1 LVCQICRTRDEARH
15 ERDNAAPEVQ
25 AACSLAAGA
34 YLVSIM
40 APSSRIFR
48 LSFQTKVMMAV
59 LIVLVPLP
67 VLTVWLVSNH
77 LGQQMFDEAR
87 QTLTS
92 AEDGFVKSLEIR
104 SKSFLSRYQ
113 IVANE
118 ARVRVVADLGDQKT
132 MDRLVRD
139 LIHEAPEDT
148 QVMLFATAPG
158 VRLAGVSREANL
170 KIENFEQSAAE
181 LVRIAL
187 LGEPV
192 SGSFA
197 LDGRAYNVVAVPVA
211 AEKGP
216 VIGALVVGIRI
227 TNATVLDMRSPR
239 TEILLLDGRNL
250 TASTLQESE
259 HHDELLAQIGITEL
273 EGAGASTKRA
283 VQRVVLNGQH
293 YLALNGAYDVT
304 KSRQGFRYVLLSSY
318 ETRLRTLEETRR
330 TLVMLSAA
338 GILLGAAAVWFFL
351 QRITQPLRELRD
363 LAEAVGHGDF
373 SRKIERFSND
383 ECGELAEEFN
393 EMTSK
398 LQSSRSELEKTVSTL
413 KDTQAQLVQSEKLSA
428 VGQFVAGVAH
438 ELNNPLTTVI
448 GFADV
453 LASDETNE
461 KNRRHLE
468 LVVKSAH
475 RCHKIVHSLL
485 SFARQH
491 APERRIVE
499 VNSLVDDV
507 IDIMAYDL
515 RTSNI
520 TVVKEY
526 GSELP
531 SLMADAHQLQQ
542 VFVNILSNARQA
554 IEPFRRDGSII
565 VRTRRTGSVVR
576 IELQDN
582 GPGIRAESLSK
593 IFDPFF
599 TTKPVGKGTGLGLS
613 LSYGII
619 QEHGGKITVQSE
631 VGQGATFVIELP
643 VAEGSA
649 ALHSGT
655 AKPWTGKKFAVD
667 TAGKSVLVIDDE
679 VWILE
684 LSKELLRT
692 EGYQVEV
699 AASGE
704 EAFQRITQQRFDVI
718 LSDWK
723 MPGLNGMHLYEQLRA
738 TDPVS
743 ARKMIFM
750 TGDVMNEAF
759 QEFLKRNGR
768 AYLAKPFAIGD
779 LRMAVASLLV

>member
-1 LVCQICRTRDEARH
+1 MPPTSRT
-15 ERDNAAPEVQ
+15 
-25 AACSLAAGA
+25 
-34 YLVSIM
+34 
-40 APSSRIFR
+40 FR
-48 LSFQTKVMMAV
+48 LSFQTKVMVAV
-59 LIVLVPLP
+59 LVVLVPLP
-67 VLTVWLVSNH
+67 VLTVWLVSDH

-113 IVANE
+113 IAANE

-132 MDRLVRD
+132 LDRLMRD

-158 VRLAGVSREANL
+158 LRLAGVTREANL
-170 KIENFEQSAAE
+170 KLNDFDESAAE
-181 LVRIAL
+181 LVRVAL

-216 VIGALVVGIRI
+216 IIGALVAGIRV

-239 TEILLLDGRNL
+239 TEILLLDGRHV
-250 TASTLQESE
+250 TASTLQESD
-259 HHDELLAQIGITEL
+259 HHDELLAQIGLTEG
-273 EGAGASTKRA
+273 EAAGASKRA
-283 VQRVVLNGQH
+283 VQRVLLNGQH

-304 KSRQGFRYVLLSSY
+304 KSRQGFRYLLLSSY

-393 EMTSK
+393 QMTSK

-461 KNRRHLE
+461 KNRRHLD

-526 GSELP
+526 GTQLP

-554 IEPFRRDGSII
+554 IEPFRRDGQIV
-565 VRTRRTGSVVR
+565 VRTRSAGTVVR

-631 VGQGATFVIELP
+631 VGQGALFLIELP
-643 VAEGSA
+643 VAQGA
-649 ALHSGT
+649 ALQSGT
-655 AKPWTGKKFAVD
+655 AKPWAGKKSLAD
-667 TAGKSVLVIDDE
+667 TAGKSVLVVDDE

-684 LSKELLRT
+684 LSKELLQSD
-692 EGYQVEV
+692 GYHVEV

-704 EAFQRITQQRFDVI
+704 EAFQRIAQHRFDVI

-723 MPGLNGMHLYEQLRA
+723 MPGLNGMHLFEQLIA
-738 TDPVS
+738 TDPGS

-750 TGDVMNEAF
+750 TGDVMNETF
-759 QEFLKRNGR
+759 QEFLKRNDR
-768 AYLAKPFAIGD
+768 AYLAKPFALGD
-779 LRMAVASLLV
+779 LRMAVASLLTPKVEPARV

>member
-1 LVCQICRTRDEARH
+1 MGLSVAAYSLGMSPAPRT
-15 ERDNAAPEVQ
+15 
-25 AACSLAAGA
+25 
-34 YLVSIM
+34 
-40 APSSRIFR
+40 FR
-48 LSFQTKVMMAV
+48 LSFQTKVMVAV
-59 LIVLVPLP
+59 LVVLVPLP
-67 VLTVWLVSNH
+67 VLTVWLVSDH
-77 LGQQMFDEAR
+77 LGKQMFDEAR

-92 AEDGFVKSLEIR
+92 AEDGFVKSLEVR
-104 SKSFLSRYQ
+104 SRSFLSRYQ

-118 ARVRVVADLGDQKT
+118 ARVKVVADLGDQKT
-132 MDRLVRD
+132 MDRLLRD
-139 LIHEAPEDT
+139 LIHEAPEDN
-148 QVMLFATAPG
+148 QVILFATAPG
-158 VRLAGVSREANL
+158 VRLAGVSREADL
-170 KIENFEQSAAE
+170 KLNHFEQSAAE
-181 LVRIAL
+181 LTRVAL

-192 SGSFA
+192 TGSFA

-216 VIGALVVGIRI
+216 VVGALVVGIRI
-227 TNATVLDMRSPR
+227 SDTTVLQLRSPR
-239 TEILLLDGRNL
+239 TEILLLDDREV
-250 TASTLQESE
+250 TASTLQGID
-259 HHDELLAQIGITEL
+259 HHDELLPQIGFGES
-273 EGAGASTKRA
+273 ENGGAKRA
-283 VQRVVLNGQH
+283 VQRVELNGQH
-293 YLALNGAYDVT
+293 YLALNGAYDAT
-304 KSRQGFRYVLLSSY
+304 RTRQGFRYVLLSSY
-318 ETRLRTLEETRR
+318 EVRLRTLHETRR
-330 TLVMLSAA
+330 TLVFLSMA
-338 GILLGAAAVWFFL
+338 GIVLGSAAVWFFL

-393 EMTSK
+393 EMTAK

-413 KDTQAQLVQSEKLSA
+413 KNTQAQLIQSEKLSA

-453 LASDETNE
+453 LSSDETNE
-461 KNRRHLE
+461 KNRRHLD
-468 LVVKSAH
+468 LIVKSAH

-491 APERRIVE
+491 APERRMVE
-499 VNSLVDDV
+499 LNVLVDDV

-520 TVVKEY
+520 TVVKQY
-526 GSELP
+526 GEKLP
-531 SLMADAHQLQQ
+531 SLLADAHQLQQ

-554 IEPFRRDGSII
+554 IEPFRRDGEII
-565 VRTRRTGSVVR
+565 VRTRCLGGVVR

-613 LSYGII
+613 LCYGII
-619 QEHGGKITVQSE
+619 QEHGGKIRVESE
-631 VGQGATFVIELP
+631 VGRGATFVIELP
-643 VAEGSA
+643 VADEITPQGGTVQPWA
-649 ALHSGT
+649 A
-655 AKPWTGKKFAVD
+655 KKAMVS

-684 LSKELLRT
+684 LSQELLRS
-692 EGYQVEV
+692 EGYEV
-699 AASGE
+699 TTVASGE
-704 EAFQRITQQRFDVI
+704 EAFRRIRQQRFDVI

-723 MPGLNGMHLYEQLRA
+723 MPGLSGMHLYEQLLA
-738 TDPVS
+738 TEPVS
-743 ARKMIFM
+743 ASRMVFM

-759 QEFLKRNGR
+759 QDFLKRNGR
-768 AYLAKPFAIGD
+768 SCLAKPFAVGD
-779 LRMAVASLLV
+779 LKQAVASVLAPPVPIAVG

>member
-1 LVCQICRTRDEARH
+1 PIT
-15 ERDNAAPEVQ
+15 
-25 AACSLAAGA
+25 
-34 YLVSIM
+34 
-40 APSSRIFR
+40 
-48 LSFQTKVMMAV
+48 
-59 LIVLVPLP
+59 
-67 VLTVWLVSNH
+67 
-77 LGQQMFDEAR
+77 
-87 QTLTS
+87 
-92 AEDGFVKSLEIR
+92 
-104 SKSFLSRYQ
+104 
-113 IVANE
+113 
-118 ARVRVVADLGDQKT
+118 
-132 MDRLVRD
+132 
-139 LIHEAPEDT
+139 
-148 QVMLFATAPG
+148 
-158 VRLAGVSREANL
+158 
-170 KIENFEQSAAE
+170 
-181 LVRIAL
+181 
-187 LGEPV
+187 
-192 SGSFA
+192 GSFA
-197 LDGRAYNVVAVPVA
+197 LTGRAYNVVAVPVT
-211 AEKGP
+211 AEQGP
-216 VIGALVVGIRI
+216 VLGALVVGIRI
-227 TNATVLDMRSPR
+227 TDATVQQLRSPR
-239 TEILLLDGRNL
+239 TEILLLADRVV
-250 TASTLQESE
+250 TASTLKDPDQ
-259 HHDELLAQIGITEL
+259 HGELLTQIDVGETGS
-273 EGAGASTKRA
+273 GAGPAKRA
-283 VQRVVLNGQH
+283 VRVILNGEH
-293 YLALNGAYDVT
+293 YLALTGAYDAV
-304 KSRQGFRYVLLSSY
+304 KQQQGFRYLLLSSY
-318 ETRLRTLEETRR
+318 EMRLRELEETRR
-330 TLVMLSAA
+330 TLVMLSAV

-393 EMTSK
+393 RMTSN

-413 KDTQAQLVQSEKLSA
+413 KNTQAQLIQSEKLSA

-453 LASDETNE
+453 LSSEETNE
-461 KNRRHLE
+461 KNRRHLD

-499 VNSLVDDV
+499 VNPLVDDV

-526 GSELP
+526 GDELP
-531 SLMADAHQLQQ
+531 SLLADAHQLQQ

-554 IEPFRRDGSII
+554 IEAFRRDGQII
-565 VRTRRTGSVVR
+565 IRTRFADGVVC

-619 QEHGGKITVQSE
+619 QEHGGKISVQSE
-631 VGQGATFVIELP
+631 VGCGAMFVIELP
-643 VAEGSA
+643 IAEPTSG
-649 ALHSGT
+649 LPGGT
-655 AKPWTGKKFAVD
+655 AKPWTGKNFAVD
-667 TAGKSVLVIDDE
+667 AKGKSVLVIDDE
-679 VWILE
+679 LWILE
-684 LSKELLRT
+684 LSRELLGGD
-692 EGYQVEV
+692 GYEVETV
-699 AASGE
+699 PTGE
-704 EAFQRITQQRFDVI
+704 EAFQRIGQRRFDVI

-723 MPGLNGMHLYEQLRA
+723 MPGLNGMHLYEQLLS

-743 ARKMIFM
+743 AGRMIFM

-768 AYLAKPFAIGD
+768 SYLAKPFAIGD
-779 LRMAVASLLV
+779 LRMAVASVLVAKN